1 MAQARRF
8 VPALVLGLCA
18 CLLVSLVQG
27 PADQPSFLAAP
38 AASRRQSTAM
48 SGFKE
53 DFDSWKSTLS
63 TDEKDLLLRQAQGEL
78 NKKFRKSD
86 DLEKDISDDKIES
99 FGKIMQK
106 FFDSEKEDYL
116 KDQEAK
122 PPNYNALKDRG
133 NSASAFDWGLSYS
146 VVEIDRDA
154 ERRYVFAMERMQK
167 AKESGTTFGQSSTY
181 SEPVIFKN
189 DDEKSHK
196 SNQLVVDVMKRLA
209 AEEGASEALKKAAA
223 EFKLPAMGQNFSQVV
238 PKSLHETY
246 MKAFEIYKA
255 KVGAYRANHTE
266 EETKKHIEDVL
277 SKEWL
282 EAVSGIA
289 KNYQE
294 CVDTVAGDAA
304 AVKKYY
310 MTQKGREKEL
320 KDKTKADIMKE
331 IWAELAKLTDKPMPP
346 LDDEILAELA
356 QEPAIIEGQFN
367 HNWGTADKLYKSE
380 AISPFGE
387 KYLLGI
393 FETMEES
400 EKAFLAWNEEYEKA
414 REQLKV
420 ERDQWGKQ
428 EQARVDADPDREA
441 FTASIFAEDD
451 ED

>member
-1 MAQARRF
+1 
-8 VPALVLGLCA
+8 
-18 CLLVSLVQG
+18 
-27 PADQPSFLAAP
+27 
-38 AASRRQSTAM
+38 M

-63 TDEKDLLLRQAQGEL
+63 TDEKDLLLKQAQGEL

-86 DLEKDISDDKIES
+86 DLTKDISDDKIES

-116 KDQEAK
+116 KDQEAQ

-154 ERRYVFAMERMQK
+154 ERRYEFAMERMLK
-167 AKESGTTFGQSSTY
+167 AKDSGTTFGQSATY
-181 SEPVIFKN
+181 AEPVGIIN
-189 DDEKSHK
+189 DNEELHK
-196 SNQLVVDVMKRLA
+196 SNQVVLDVMKKA
-209 AEEGASEALKKAAA
+209 AAADGASEELKKAAA
-223 EFKLPAMGQNFSQVV
+223 EFKLPAMGQNFTQIV
-238 PKSLHETY
+238 PKSLHETF
-246 MKAFEIYKA
+246 MKAAEILKQKA
-255 KVGAYRANHTE
+255 GAYRANHTE
-266 EETKKHIEDVL
+266 EETKKYIEGDL
-277 SKEWL
+277 EKEWL
-282 EAVSGIA
+282 EALTGLEKKYYDA
-289 KNYQE
+289 
-294 CVDTVAGDAA
+294 VDTVAGDVADM
-304 AVKKYY
+304 KKYY

-320 KDKTKADIMKE
+320 ADKTKADILKE
-331 IWAELAKLTDKPMPP
+331 IWAELPKLTDKPVPP

-400 EKAFLAWNEEYEKA
+400 EKAFTAWNEEYEKA

-428 EQARVDADPDREA
+428 EQARVDADPDREG

-451 ED
+451 LD

>member
-1 MAQARRF
+1 MN
-8 VPALVLGLCA
+8 
-18 CLLVSLVQG
+18 
-27 PADQPSFLAAP
+27 
-38 AASRRQSTAM
+38 
-48 SGFKE
+48 GFKE

-63 TDEKDLLLRQAQGEL
+63 TDEKDLLLKQAQGEL

-86 DLEKDISDDKIES
+86 DLTKDISDDKIDS

-116 KDQEAK
+116 KDQEAQ

-154 ERRYVFAMERMQK
+154 ERRYEFAMERMLK
-167 AKESGTTFGQSSTY
+167 AKDSGTTFGQSATY
-181 SEPVIFKN
+181 AEPVGFIN
-189 DDEKSHK
+189 DNEELHK
-196 SNQLVVDVMKRLA
+196 SNQVVLDVMKKA
-209 AEEGASEALKKAAA
+209 AAADGASEELKKAAA
-223 EFKLPAMGQNFSQVV
+223 EFKLPAMGQNFTQIV
-238 PKSLHETY
+238 PKSLHETF
-246 MKAFEIYKA
+246 MKAAEILKQKA
-255 KVGAYRANHTE
+255 GAYRANHTE
-266 EETKKHIEDVL
+266 EETKKYIEGDL
-277 SKEWL
+277 EKEWL
-282 EAVSGIA
+282 EALTGLEKKYYDA
-289 KNYQE
+289 
-294 CVDTVAGDAA
+294 VDTVAGDVADM
-304 AVKKYY
+304 KKYY

-320 KDKTKADIMKE
+320 ADKTKADILKE
-331 IWAELAKLTDKPMPP
+331 IWAELPKLTDKPVPP

-400 EKAFLAWNEEYEKA
+400 EKAFTAWNEEYEKA

-428 EQARVDADPDREA
+428 EQARVDADPDREG

-451 ED
+451 LD

>member
-1 MAQARRF
+1 M
-8 VPALVLGLCA
+8 P
-18 CLLVSLVQG
+18 
-27 PADQPSFLAAP
+27 
-38 AASRRQSTAM
+38 STAM
-48 SGFKE
+48 RGFKE
-53 DFDSWKSTLS
+53 DFDSWKSTLG

-86 DLEKDISDDKIES
+86 DLTKDISDDKIES

-133 NSASAFDWGLSYS
+133 DSASAFDWGLSYS

-154 ERRYVFAMERMQK
+154 ERRYEFAMERMLK
-167 AKESGTTFGQSSTY
+167 AKESGTTFGQSATY
-181 SEPVIFKN
+181 AEPVGIRN
-189 DDEKSHK
+189 DNEELHK
-196 SNQLVVDVMKRLA
+196 SNQVVLDVMKKA
-209 AEEGASEALKKAAA
+209 AAADGASDALKKAAA
-223 EFKLPAMGQNFSQVV
+223 EFELPPMGRNFTQIV
-238 PKSLHETY
+238 PKSLHETF
-246 MKAFEIYKA
+246 MKAVEILKA
-255 KVGAYRANHTE
+255 KAGAYGANHTE
-266 EETKKHIEDVL
+266 EETKKWIKDVL
-277 SKEWL
+277 QPEWL
-282 EAVSGIA
+282 EALVGLEKKYYDA
-289 KNYQE
+289 
-294 CVDTVAGDAA
+294 VDTVAGDVADM
-304 AVKKYY
+304 KKYY

-320 KDKTKADIMKE
+320 ADKTKADILKE
-331 IWAELAKLTDKPMPP
+331 IWAELPKLTDKPVPP

-393 FETMEES
+393 YESLEES
-400 EKAFLAWNEEYEKA
+400 EKAFHSWNEEYEKA

-428 EQARVDADPDREA
+428 EQARVDSDPDREG
-441 FTASIFAEDD
+441 FTASIFAADD

>member
-1 MAQARRF
+1 
-8 VPALVLGLCA
+8 
-18 CLLVSLVQG
+18 
-27 PADQPSFLAAP
+27 
-38 AASRRQSTAM
+38 M

-63 TDEKDLLLRQAQGEL
+63 TDEKDLLLKQAQGEL

-86 DLEKDISDDKIES
+86 DLTKDISDDKIES

-116 KDQEAK
+116 KDQEAQ

-154 ERRYVFAMERMQK
+154 ERRYEFAMERMLK
-167 AKESGTTFGQSSTY
+167 AKDSGTTFGQSATY
-181 SEPVIFKN
+181 AEPVGFIN
-189 DDEKSHK
+189 DNEELHK
-196 SNQLVVDVMKRLA
+196 SNQVVLDVMKKA
-209 AEEGASEALKKAAA
+209 AAADGASEELKKAAA
-223 EFKLPAMGQNFSQVV
+223 EFKLPAMGQNFTQIV
-238 PKSLHETY
+238 PKSLHETF
-246 MKAFEIYKA
+246 MKAAEILKQKA
-255 KVGAYRANHTE
+255 GAYRANHTE
-266 EETKKHIEDVL
+266 EETKKYIEGDL
-277 SKEWL
+277 EKEWL
-282 EAVSGIA
+282 EALTGLEKKYYDA
-289 KNYQE
+289 
-294 CVDTVAGDAA
+294 VDTVAGDVADM
-304 AVKKYY
+304 KKYY

-320 KDKTKADIMKE
+320 ADKTKADILKE
-331 IWAELAKLTDKPMPP
+331 IWAELPKLTDKPVPP

-400 EKAFLAWNEEYEKA
+400 EKAFTAWNEEYEKA

-428 EQARVDADPDREA
+428 EQARVDADPDREG

-451 ED
+451 LD

>member
-1 MAQARRF
+1 
-8 VPALVLGLCA
+8 
-18 CLLVSLVQG
+18 
-27 PADQPSFLAAP
+27 
-38 AASRRQSTAM
+38 M

-86 DLEKDISDDKIES
+86 DLKKDIPDDKIES

-116 KDQEAK
+116 KDQEAQ

-154 ERRYVFAMERMQK
+154 ERRYEFAMERMLK
-167 AKESGTTFGQSSTY
+167 AKDSGTTFGQSATY
-181 SEPVIFKN
+181 SEPVGIIN
-189 DDEKSHK
+189 DNEELHK
-196 SNQLVVDVMKRLA
+196 SNQVVLDVMKKA
-209 AEEGASEALKKAAA
+209 AAADGASEELKKAAA
-223 EFKLPAMGQNFSQVV
+223 EFKLPAMGQNFTQIV
-238 PKSLHETY
+238 PKSLHETF
-246 MKAFEIYKA
+246 MKAAEILKQKA
-255 KVGAYRANHTE
+255 GAYRANHTE
-266 EETKKHIEDVL
+266 EETKKYIEGDL
-277 SKEWL
+277 ETEWL
-282 EAVSGIA
+282 EALVGLEKKYYDA
-289 KNYQE
+289 
-294 CVDTVAGDAA
+294 VDTVAGDVADM
-304 AVKKYY
+304 KKYY

-320 KDKTKADIMKE
+320 ADKTKADILKE
-331 IWAELAKLTDKPMPP
+331 IWAELPKLTDKPVPP

-356 QEPAIIEGQFN
+356 QEPATIEGQFN

-400 EKAFLAWNEEYEKA
+400 EKAFTAWNEEYEKA

-428 EQARVDADPDREA
+428 EQARVDADPDREG

-451 ED
+451 LD

>member
-1 MAQARRF
+1 
-8 VPALVLGLCA
+8 
-18 CLLVSLVQG
+18 
-27 PADQPSFLAAP
+27 
-38 AASRRQSTAM
+38 M

-86 DLEKDISDDKIES
+86 ELKKDISDEKVES

-106 FFDSEKEDYL
+106 FFDSEKDDYL

-133 NSASAFDWGLSYS
+133 NSASSFDWGLSYA

-154 ERRYVFAMERMQK
+154 ERRYEFAMERMLK
-167 AKESGTTFGQSSTY
+167 AKEAGTTFGQSATY
-181 SEPVIFKN
+181 SEPVPIKN
-189 DDEKSHK
+189 DDEESHALNK
-196 SNQLVVDVMKRLA
+196 MAMELLKHLGTRDGQS
-209 AEEGASEALKKAAA
+209 EEFKKMAA
-223 EFKLPAMGQNFSQVV
+223 EFELPPMGTNFTQVV
-238 PKSLHETY
+238 PKSLHDTILKGREV
-246 MKAFEIYKA
+246 YKA
-255 KVGAYRANHTE
+255 KIITYIANHTE
-266 EETKKHIEDVL
+266 EETNKYIDGPL
-277 SKEWL
+277 FKEWQ
-282 EAVSGIA
+282 EALVTIHKEYYDA
-289 KNYQE
+289 
-294 CVDTVAGDAA
+294 VDTVAKDVAG
-304 AVKKYY
+304 VKAHF

-320 KDKTKADIMKE
+320 ADKTKADILKE
-331 IWAELAKLTDKPMPP
+331 MWAELPKLTDKPIPP
-346 LDDEILAELA
+346 LDEEILAELA
-356 QEPAIIEGQFN
+356 QEPAIIEGQFD

-400 EKAFLAWNEEYEKA
+400 ENAFTAWNKEYMEA

-428 EQARVDADPDREA
+428 EQARVDADPDRDG
-441 FTASIFAEDD
+441 FTASIFAADD

>member
-1 MAQARRF
+1 
-8 VPALVLGLCA
+8 
-18 CLLVSLVQG
+18 
-27 PADQPSFLAAP
+27 
-38 AASRRQSTAM
+38 M

-86 DLEKDISDDKIES
+86 DLKKDIPDDKIES

-154 ERRYVFAMERMQK
+154 ERRYEFAMERMLK
-167 AKESGTTFGQSSTY
+167 AKESGTTFGQTATY
-181 SEPVIFKN
+181 AEPVGFAN
-189 DDEKSHK
+189 DDEVSHK
-196 SNQLVVDVMKRLA
+196 SNQMIFEYMKKA
-209 AEEGASEALKKAAA
+209 AEAPGASEAMKKAAA
-223 EFKLPAMGQNFSQVV
+223 EFDLPPMGENFSQIV
-238 PKSLHETY
+238 PKSLHETF
-246 MKAFEIYKA
+246 MKGHEVLKEKA
-255 KVGAYRANHTE
+255 GAYRANHTE
-266 EETKKHIEDVL
+266 EETKKYVEDVL
-277 SKEWL
+277 QKEWI
-282 EAVSGIA
+282 EALDGLQKKYYDA
-289 KNYQE
+289 
-294 CVDTVAGDAA
+294 VDTVAGDVAA
-304 AVKKYY
+304 MKKYY

-320 KDKTKADIMKE
+320 KDKTKADILKE
-331 IWAELAKLTDKPMPP
+331 IWAELPKLTDKPVPP

-356 QEPAIIEGQFN
+356 QEPAILEGQFN

-400 EKAFLAWNEEYEKA
+400 EKAFTAWNEEYEKA

-428 EQARVDADPDREA
+428 EQARVDADPDREG

-451 ED
+451 LD

>member
-1 MAQARRF
+1 
-8 VPALVLGLCA
+8 
-18 CLLVSLVQG
+18 
-27 PADQPSFLAAP
+27 
-38 AASRRQSTAM
+38 M

-63 TDEKDLLLRQAQGEL
+63 TDEKDLLLKQAQGEL

-86 DLEKDISDDKIES
+86 DLTKDISDDKIES

-116 KDQEAK
+116 KDQEAQ

-154 ERRYVFAMERMQK
+154 ERRYEFAMERMLK
-167 AKESGTTFGQSSTY
+167 AKDSGTTFGQSATY
-181 SEPVIFKN
+181 AEPVGFIN
-189 DDEKSHK
+189 DNEELHK
-196 SNQLVVDVMKRLA
+196 SNQVVLDVMKKA
-209 AEEGASEALKKAAA
+209 AAADGASEELKKAAA
-223 EFKLPAMGQNFSQVV
+223 EFKLPAMGQNFTQIV
-238 PKSLHETY
+238 PKSLHETF
-246 MKAFEIYKA
+246 MKAAEILKQKA
-255 KVGAYRANHTE
+255 GAYRANHTE
-266 EETKKHIEDVL
+266 EETKKYIEGDL
-277 SKEWL
+277 EKEWL
-282 EAVSGIA
+282 EALVGLEKKYYDA
-289 KNYQE
+289 
-294 CVDTVAGDAA
+294 VDTVAGDVADM
-304 AVKKYY
+304 KKYY
-310 MTQKGREKEL
+310 MTQKGREEEL
-320 KDKTKADIMKE
+320 KDKTKADILKE
-331 IWAELAKLTDKPMPP
+331 IWAELPKLTDKPVPP

-356 QEPAIIEGQFN
+356 QEPAILEGQFN

-400 EKAFLAWNEEYEKA
+400 EKAFTAWNEEYEKA

-428 EQARVDADPDREA
+428 EQARVDADPDREG

-451 ED
+451 LD

>member
-1 MAQARRF
+1 MN
-8 VPALVLGLCA
+8 
-18 CLLVSLVQG
+18 
-27 PADQPSFLAAP
+27 
-38 AASRRQSTAM
+38 
-48 SGFKE
+48 GFKE

-63 TDEKDLLLRQAQGEL
+63 TDEKDLLLKQAQGEL

-86 DLEKDISDDKIES
+86 DLTKDISDDKIES

-116 KDQEAK
+116 KDQEAQ

-154 ERRYVFAMERMQK
+154 ERRYEFAMERMLK
-167 AKESGTTFGQSSTY
+167 AKDSGTTFGQSATY
-181 SEPVIFKN
+181 AEPVGFIN
-189 DDEKSHK
+189 DNEELHK
-196 SNQLVVDVMKRLA
+196 SNQVVLDVMKKA
-209 AEEGASEALKKAAA
+209 AAADGASEELKKAAA
-223 EFKLPAMGQNFSQVV
+223 EFKLPAMGQNFTQIV
-238 PKSLHETY
+238 PKSLHETF
-246 MKAFEIYKA
+246 MKAAEILKQKA
-255 KVGAYRANHTE
+255 GAYRANHTE
-266 EETKKHIEDVL
+266 EETKKYIEGDL
-277 SKEWL
+277 EKEWL
-282 EAVSGIA
+282 EALTGLEKKYYDA
-289 KNYQE
+289 
-294 CVDTVAGDAA
+294 VDTVAGDVADM
-304 AVKKYY
+304 KKYY

-320 KDKTKADIMKE
+320 ADKTKADILKE
-331 IWAELAKLTDKPMPP
+331 IWAELPKLTDKPVPP

-400 EKAFLAWNEEYEKA
+400 EKAFTAWNEEYEKA

-428 EQARVDADPDREA
+428 EQARVDADPDREG

-451 ED
+451 LD